1 MAEKKNAKKSQ
12 KKQNNYKSIL
22 VLVFLALILASLVS
36 YMKQ

>member
-1 MAEKKNAKKSQ
+1 MAEKKNAKTPKN
-12 KKQNNYKSIL
+12 KQNNYKSIL